1 MRNVSLANRSRQHAV
16 ERRSERAAE
25 ATGSP
30 PTSIASL
37 PLFTFVADGCRLIS
51 GDESAAVQQP
61 QPDET
66 RAMIATIHLSD
77 EHTPQ
82 PIPPVNDDDD
92 DDDDE
97 VKPGSGGGNIDP
109 DDDEGEDEDDED
121 EDETLWTDRDVQWQ
135 RMM

>member
-1 MRNVSLANRSRQHAV
+1 M
-16 ERRSERAAE
+16 
-25 ATGSP
+25 
-30 PTSIASL
+30 SIAIL
-37 PLFTFVADGCRLIS
+37 PLFTFAADRCRLVS

-61 QPDET
+61 QPNET
-66 RAMIATIHLSD
+66 FAMIATIRLSD

-92 DDDDE
+92 DDDDG

-109 DDDEGEDEDDED
+109 DDDEGEDDDEDD